1 MLSLSKD
8 KSIRQIAEEL
18 KISKSV
24 VGLTLKKQR
33 ALDVATLVAKDDS
46 IPTIEVNETIPNALA
61 ETMISQNKADT
72 FLQSIAVASP
82 KSVKAPAVNPKEI
95 AKRDALIRN
104 IMSTDDVAPPMSE
117 LVAKPKTK
125 RTYAKKEKNVI
136 ASMFSNASASY
147 GPSENSENKA
157 SLISRITLNV
167 NTFEPILRDLVKPN
181 KDAYLASM
189 SKKTEQELEIT
200 LKTLE
205 HTRSVYNISTQLR
218 SFVYMGS
225 SAIEYGTQ
233 RFMKMKTEGFAQ
245 ALQLHDQE
253 IRMCLAEYCMDKV
266 ETFNKVNRPEA
277 KLASILVLTLLSVDA
292 KNRMGAS
299 SSPVNA
305 PVAETVAQEYNDL

>member
-1 MLSLSKD
+1 MPTDDQVAKMLDMSKD

-24 VGLTLKKQR
+24 VGLALKKHK
-33 ALDVATLVAKDDS
+33 ASLSESNGGLV
-46 IPTIEVNETIPNALA
+46 VNELIPNPTE
-61 ETMISQNKADT
+61 ETMISQNKATT
-72 FLQSIAVASP
+72 FLQSITP
-82 KSVKAPAVNPKEI
+82 SVKATEPNPKEM
-95 AKRDALIRN
+95 AKRNAVINSLMGSSSD
-104 IMSTDDVAPPMSE
+104 ME
-117 LVAKPKTK
+117 GLVPDQKPKAK
-125 RTYAKKEKNVI
+125 RAKKSVNI
-136 ASMFSNASASY
+136 SSMFNMVSSQDNA
-147 GPSENSENKA
+147 ENKA

-167 NTFEPILRDLVKPN
+167 NTFEPILRDFVKPN
-181 KDAYLASM
+181 KEAYLASM

-292 KNRMGAS
+292 KNRMSGS

>member
-1 MLSLSKD
+1 V
-8 KSIRQIAEEL
+8 IAP
-18 KISKSV
+18 
-24 VGLTLKKQR
+24 
-33 ALDVATLVAKDDS
+33 VA
-46 IPTIEVNETIPNALA
+46 
-61 ETMISQNKADT
+61 
-72 FLQSIAVASP
+72 
-82 KSVKAPAVNPKEI
+82 NPKDI
-95 AKRDALIRN
+95 AKREAVIKNLLSN
-104 IMSTDDVAPPMSE
+104 NVPSE
-117 LVAKPKTK
+117 LVEKPKPK
-125 RTYAKKEKNVI
+125 RTYAKKEKNVNI
-136 ASMFSNASASY
+136 HSMFNNIVSESK
-147 GPSENSENKA
+147 PSDNNENKA

-189 SKKTEQELEIT
+189 TKKSEQELEIT

-233 RFMKMKTEGFAQ
+233 RFMKMKTEGFSQ
-245 ALQLHDQE
+245 ALMLHDQE

>member
-1 MLSLSKD
+1 MLELSKD

-33 ALDVATLVAKDDS
+33 TA
-46 IPTIEVNETIPNALA
+46 IPTIEVNETIPNALS

-72 FLQSIAVASP
+72 FLQNITP
-82 KSVKAPAVNPKEI
+82 SVKTNPNPKDV
-95 AKRDALIRN
+95 AKRDAVIHSLFSSPVEKVPKRKKLPAFVVN
-104 IMSTDDVAPPMSE
+104 APENAVTES
-117 LVAKPKTK
+117 
-125 RTYAKKEKNVI
+125 KNTE
-136 ASMFSNASASY
+136 S
-147 GPSENSENKA
+147 KA
-157 SLISRITLNV
+157 TLISRITLNV
-167 NTFEPILRDLVKPN
+167 NTFEPILRDFVKPN
-181 KDAYLASM
+181 KDTYLASM
-189 SKKTEQELEIT
+189 TKKTEQELEII

-233 RFMKMKTEGFAQ
+233 RFLKMKTEGFAQ
-245 ALQLHDQE
+245 ALQFHDQE

-292 KNRMGAS
+292 KNRLGAS
-299 SSPVNA
+299 SSPVTA
-305 PVAETVAQEYNDL
+305 PVAETVAQEYDDL